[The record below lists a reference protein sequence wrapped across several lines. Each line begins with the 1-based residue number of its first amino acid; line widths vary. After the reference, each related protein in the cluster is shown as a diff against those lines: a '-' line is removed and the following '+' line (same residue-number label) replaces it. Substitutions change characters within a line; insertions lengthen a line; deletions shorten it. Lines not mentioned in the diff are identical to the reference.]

1 MSLTVLDKGDM
12 LCVVMK
18 GRAGHN
24 GESSQ
29 KADLG
34 LGIKNDLSQKDE

>member
-1 MSLTVLDKGDM
+1 MTLTVLDEGGM

-18 GRAGHN
+18 GRAGYN

-29 KADLG
+29 KAGLG